1 MPYDELPPLSDDLD
15 LNNFDTLATSFKR
28 TQNLGPLWFIPPS
41 YKPTRSNTRLDVIS
55 IRQSRYRDRHPRAVP
70 DQGNSSGE
78 DSDDTAMD
86 TTPDVYGGPRYM
98 LSPNTAPATPY
109 TPRAFSSP
117 LYAQQHQVH
126 SMGPPFPSSSSR
138 SASHRM
144 LPPYAYEQSQSGRYQ
159 Y

>member
-15 LNNFDTLATSFKR
+15 LNNFDTLATSSKR
-28 TQNLGPLWFIPPS
+28 TQNLGPLWFIPPRF
-41 YKPTRSNTRLDVIS
+41 KPTRSNTRLDVIS
-55 IRQSRYRDRHPRAVP
+55 IRQSRYRDCRPRAVP

-78 DSDDTAMD
+78 DSDDAAMD
-86 TTPDVYGGPRYM
+86 TTPDVHGSPRYM
-98 LSPNTAPATPY
+98 LSTNSAPATPY

-126 SMGPPFPSSSSR
+126 SMGPPFLSSSSR
-138 SASHRM
+138 PASHRT
-144 LPPYAYEQSQSGRYQ
+144 LPPYAYEQPKSGRYQ